1 MEFIDPSL
9 HGETHSAA
17 EIQRWVQI
25 ALLCVQLG
33 PEERPDMWD
42 VVLMLSSDST
52 VILPKPSRPAYY

>member
-9 HGETHSAA
+9 RGETHSAA
-17 EIQRWVQI
+17 EIQGWVQI